1 MGQEDYREL
10 SSFLDRFARRLKML
24 KGAEGLC
31 LTGICLLLLL
41 SLGLGI
47 QEIKAIFPYA
57 PMVYSL
63 LSTALVVLL
72 LGWTLF
78 HWCQRVSQ
86 EWAALYIEKKCPHL
100 RNNLINSLQ
109 LYPQIADEKR
119 SHGISTSMVLALLR
133 ATRRQLHSLR
143 VEELINTQR
152 IRAECRLLGML
163 FIPVVAMVLFNP
175 SSVSETFSLLI
186 HPLKDLPPSHTS
198 IDVTPKGIRVVR
210 GSSVTI
216 QATASGAIPKSMELI
231 LWSGENEEQEGPA
244 QEKHLMEGLGTGKFS
259 ATIQELQ
266 KSLRY
271 RVVTGPFSSPSYTI
285 EAIDPP
291 EIGNLKITLYP
302 PHYTR
307 LPTQTFQGGNVEGL
321 KGSSLRLEASS
332 TKEVA
337 KAKILLDGGREVPLK
352 IDGRRLQGNLVLF
365 QSQRYQILVEDQLGF
380 GNTPISYEIQVRPD
394 GFPTVEFLRPTE
406 DLEVNGD
413 EILPLEFT
421 GRDDFGIQEVTLS
434 VRIDDRQERLPIQ
447 KDGNRK
453 LIARER
459 FNWDLGKL
467 GLSEASEAIYHLE
480 VFDNDT
486 ISGPKIGSSR
496 SLRLRLKN
504 LKGEHKQVAEMIRDL
519 SGRMVDLLA
528 DHLERPLSGEKEA
541 LRQGEAADRGFDQKV
556 DEMMKRIEEVMQRT
570 EKDRL
575 SDFATWS
582 DLEALK
588 RNLQFTKE
596 ELLKKQEQAS
606 SAEEKARLHDE
617 IASELERMALLSEE
631 ISKRLKG
638 QEVAST
644 AQDLM
649 RSQERLLDS
658 LERLKSGDKNLDA
671 VLKEISQLANL
682 LGSLQQALSQ
692 FASRLPDEFTNSEAL
707 RGLSFGEMFSAL
719 EEIRKKLMQG
729 DIEGAMQ
736 LARELFNQL
745 ASMVAALQNAQQSA
759 MSSSLGRMQGE
770 MMRSASELQQI
781 LREQQEIL
789 VDTEGVNKKGLGER
803 DEVLKEKLDQF
814 QAKAYEELSRLAE
827 LFPDEEREGRSGE
840 GPRRDSLDETTVNHL
855 VKNMIARLLKKDF
868 SSFADI
874 MEMAQKELGKK
885 RTPEQEQKGKKAG
898 DSLKELKA
906 NLEAL
911 LEEPLAA
918 LKDEDKKRLRDLSHR
933 QGILKERTQDL
944 HEKLDSLFQL
954 FPSLDPQITRNIQ
967 EAGSSMGKAQNRL
980 SDLDAKG
987 AVPPERE
994 ALDRLS
1000 QSQQQMQNSMQQ
1012 LAQRG
1017 QLGRMPV
1024 SRLFRMGR
1032 FLPSGMLVPLP
1043 GMPQF
1048 PQFDVEGGITGL
1060 DTERF
1065 RLPGKDEYKAPRS
1078 FREEILESLK
1088 QGVPPQLK
1096 EQVESYFKNLTE

>member
-10 SSFLDRFARRLKML
+10 SSFLGRFVRRLKML

-31 LTGICLLLLL
+31 LTGICLLLLF

-57 PMVYSL
+57 PIAYSMLSAVL
-63 LSTALVVLL
+63 LVLL

-86 EWAALYIEKKCPHL
+86 ERAALYIEKKCPHL

-119 SHGISTSMVLALLR
+119 PQEISTSMVLALLR
-133 ATRRQLHSLR
+133 ATRKQLHSLP

-152 IRAECRLLGML
+152 IRAECRLLGIL
-163 FIPVVAMVLFNP
+163 FIPVVAMVLLNP
-175 SSVSETFSLLI
+175 SSVGETFSLLI

-198 IDVTPKGIRVVR
+198 INVTPKGIRAVR

-231 LWSGENEEQEGPA
+231 LWSGENEGQEGPA
-244 QEKHLMEGLGTGKFS
+244 QEKHLMEGLGAGKFS
-259 ATIQELQ
+259 GTIQELQ

-302 PHYTR
+302 PHYTG

-321 KGSSLRLEASS
+321 KGSTLRLEASI

-365 QSQRYQILVEDQLGF
+365 QAQRYQILVQDQLGF
-380 GNTPISYEIQVRPD
+380 RNTPISYEIQVRPD

-421 GRDDFGIQEVTLS
+421 GRDDFGIQEVALS

-453 LIARER
+453 LIPRER

-467 GLSEASEAIYHLE
+467 GLREGSEAIYHLE

-519 SGRMVDLLA
+519 SGRMIDLLA
-528 DHLERPLSGEKEA
+528 DHLEKPPSGEKEA
-541 LRQGEAADRGFDQKV
+541 IRQGEAADKGFEQKV

-596 ELLKKQEQAS
+596 ELLKKKDQAS
-606 SAEEKARLHDE
+606 SPEEKARLHDE
-617 IASELERMALLSEE
+617 ISSELERMSLL
-631 ISKRLKG
+631 
-638 QEVAST
+638 
-644 AQDLM
+644 
-649 RSQERLLDS
+649 
-658 LERLKSGDKNLDA
+658 
-671 VLKEISQLANL
+671 
-682 LGSLQQALSQ
+682 
-692 FASRLPDEFTNSEAL
+692 
-707 RGLSFGEMFSAL
+707 
-719 EEIRKKLMQG
+719 
-729 DIEGAMQ
+729 
-736 LARELFNQL
+736 
-745 ASMVAALQNAQQSA
+745 
-759 MSSSLGRMQGE
+759 
-770 MMRSASELQQI
+770 
-781 LREQQEIL
+781 
-789 VDTEGVNKKGLGER
+789 
-803 DEVLKEKLDQF
+803 
-814 QAKAYEELSRLAE
+814 
-827 LFPDEEREGRSGE
+827 
-840 GPRRDSLDETTVNHL
+840 
-855 VKNMIARLLKKDF
+855 
-868 SSFADI
+868 
-874 MEMAQKELGKK
+874 
-885 RTPEQEQKGKKAG
+885 
-898 DSLKELKA
+898 
-906 NLEAL
+906 
-911 LEEPLAA
+911 
-918 LKDEDKKRLRDLSHR
+918 
-933 QGILKERTQDL
+933 
-944 HEKLDSLFQL
+944 
-954 FPSLDPQITRNIQ
+954 
-967 EAGSSMGKAQNRL
+967 
-980 SDLDAKG
+980 
-987 AVPPERE
+987 
-994 ALDRLS
+994 
-1000 QSQQQMQNSMQQ
+1000 
-1012 LAQRG
+1012 
-1017 QLGRMPV
+1017 
-1024 SRLFRMGR
+1024 
-1032 FLPSGMLVPLP
+1032 
-1043 GMPQF
+1043 
-1048 PQFDVEGGITGL
+1048 
-1060 DTERF
+1060 
-1065 RLPGKDEYKAPRS
+1065 
-1078 FREEILESLK
+1078 
-1088 QGVPPQLK
+1088 
-1096 EQVESYFKNLTE
+1096 